1 MGADRSGSGTDL
13 GGACCGGAR
22 PDGAGAAGARG
33 IVDPGQPWR
42 DRGHAFALAAGA
54 VAGSAST
61 VGARKLAGMAQALER
76 ECLQGSPMEA
86 AARIADFSELLSETA
101 ATLRAMLPREKDSA
115 AA

>member
-1 MGADRSGSGTDL
+1 MSVRDIQREAEAAAISGAHD
-13 GGACCGGAR
+13 
-22 PDGAGAAGARG
+22 
-33 IVDPGQPWR
+33 
-42 DRGHAFALAAGA
+42 AFRKAVHA

-101 ATLRAMLPREKDSA
+101 ATLRAMLPRSKDSA